1 MTSQAASID
10 EYIEGLATDRQEA
23 IQAIRSAI
31 LQNLDPVF
39 KEGIQYGMIG
49 YAVPHEVYPKGY
61 HCDPKQPLYFAGLA
75 SQKSHIALYL
85 MCVYMDPELEAFV
98 REAFAQAGKKLDMGK
113 SCIRFKKL
121 EDVPLEVIGEVIRR
135 MPAQKFIDR
144 YEAILATSKSRSRS
158 KGS

>member
-1 MTSQAASID
+1 MTSQAASVD

-61 HCDPKQPLYFAGLA
+61 HCDPKLPLYFAGLA

-98 REAFAQAGKKLDMGK
+98 REAFAQAGKKLD
-113 SCIRFKKL
+113 
-121 EDVPLEVIGEVIRR
+121 
-135 MPAQKFIDR
+135 
-144 YEAILATSKSRSRS
+144 
-158 KGS
+158 